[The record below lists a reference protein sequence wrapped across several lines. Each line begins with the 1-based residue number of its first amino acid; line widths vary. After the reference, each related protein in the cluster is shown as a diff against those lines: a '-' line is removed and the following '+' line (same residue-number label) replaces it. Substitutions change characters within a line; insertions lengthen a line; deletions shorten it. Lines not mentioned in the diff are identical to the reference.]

1 VPSVSPPPPPPTQ
14 RHPTPPAP
22 ATTITTDNCQSATT
36 PSSLH
41 ASSLPSYC
49 LFNLTADPCEYEDLS
64 AQLPDEKQEL
74 IDRLDVYRSA
84 SIVGTATV
92 GCRAVKVWQEDI
104 QLDAYMPCD
113 WNCFDPDKTDGVDS
127 CTVAKVIEGVPGKV
141 PACADVVPPTLSAL
155 GDCPFFGT
163 SGLYVLQDGY
173 SCCLIH
179 HPPPPGWCGL
189 AWLARVCLCRWL
201 VGWRSLA
208 TVPPAVSE

>member
-1 VPSVSPPPPPPTQ
+1 M
-14 RHPTPPAP
+14 HPTS
-22 ATTITTDNCQSATT
+22 TRRHHNRVSIINDSIVVKCV
-36 PSSLH
+36 
-41 ASSLPSYC
+41 SYC

-84 SIVGTATV
+84 STVGTATV
-92 GCRAVKVWQEDI
+92 GCTVVTVWQEDI

-127 CTVAKVIEGVPGKV
+127 CTVGKANELIKDAPGKV
-141 PACADVVPPTLSAL
+141 PACADVVPPTMSAL

-163 SGLYVLQDGY
+163 SGLYVLQHGH

-179 HPPPPGWCGL
+179 HPPPPEWRIAWRGL
-189 AWLARVCLCRWL
+189 RVCSCWL
-201 VGWRSLA
+201 VGWRSA
-208 TVPPAVSE
+208 WRARA